1 MKKRMQRYLN
11 QWSLATFFLF
21 ISVLGCKNP
30 VLENLCDPNFP
41 GYFQSI
47 LFKILSGDTTNH
59 CSVKLNQVFFPV
71 FSPPPGAYTE
81 PAFISITSFTPG
93 AIIYITTDGSLPT
106 TDATPYTSPSS
117 IWRLSGQRI
126 RAVATKPGM
135 ENSPVA
141 EAMYSL
147 IPLKT
152 GQTFIYAS
160 GDDGSIGSGFS
171 TNYSGPN
178 PDPNFPNDHTTFDQS
193 KGILWKSCSEGLEGV
208 NCSINNPGVV
218 ATGITTFTTSCS
230 SLNAANSGKGY
241 AGKTSWRLP
250 TMRELLTT
258 NDASKTSVTIQ
269 SASAFP
275 ATVNFAYWAST
286 QYSPNLGYAWYLD
299 YSNSNSYATFNTNSY
314 YGRCVASLPPIE
326 TFSFVDNKDGT
337 IRDNVTALT
346 WQKCTYGQN
355 NDATCSGAAI
365 AIDWSSAIT
374 YCSSLSLGSKSW
386 RLPNRNELISLY
398 DYTKSTGPTIDQTNF
413 PNTIATV
420 AGYYWTSTTNASGT
434 SSAWYVNFTT
444 TLNNIFDVNAKTNSL
459 FVRCV
464 AN

>member
-1 MKKRMQRYLN
+1 MKQRMQRYWNPL
-11 QWSLATFFLF
+11 SLTAFVLFFAL
-21 ISVLGCKNP
+21 VGCKNP
-30 VLENLCDPNFP
+30 VLENLCDPNYN

-59 CSVKLNQVFFPV
+59 CSVKLNQVFLPV

-81 PAFISITSFTPG
+81 PAFISISSFTPG

-117 IWRLSGQRI
+117 IWRLAGQRI

-152 GQTFIYAS
+152 GQTTVYAS
-160 GDDGSIGSGFS
+160 GDDASVGSGIS

-178 PDPNFPNDHTTFDQS
+178 PDPNYPNDYTTLDQS
-193 KGILWKSCSEGLEGV
+193 TGILWRSCSEGLEGI

-218 ATGITTFTTSCS
+218 AAGITTLTTSCG

-241 AGKTSWRLP
+241 AGKNSWRLP

-269 SASAFP
+269 GTSAFP

-286 QYSPNLGYAWYLD
+286 PYQPNLGYAWYLD
-299 YSNSNSYATFNTNSY
+299 YSNSNSYATFNTNNY
-314 YGRCVASLPPIE
+314 HGRCVASLPPIE
-326 TFSFVDNKDGT
+326 TFSFVDHNDGT
-337 IRDNVTALT
+337 IKDNVTSLT

-355 NDATCSGAAI
+355 NDTSCSGAAT
-365 AIDWSSAIT
+365 AIDWNSALS

-386 RLPNRNELISLY
+386 RLPNRNELASLY
-398 DYTKSTGPTIDQTNF
+398 DDSKSNGPTIDQTNF
-413 PNTIATV
+413 PNTISTV
-420 AGYYWTSTTNASGT
+420 AGYYWTSTTYALDT
-434 SSAWYVNFTT
+434 TRAWYLNFTT
-444 TLNNIFDVNAKTNSL
+444 TINNIYDVQLKSNSL